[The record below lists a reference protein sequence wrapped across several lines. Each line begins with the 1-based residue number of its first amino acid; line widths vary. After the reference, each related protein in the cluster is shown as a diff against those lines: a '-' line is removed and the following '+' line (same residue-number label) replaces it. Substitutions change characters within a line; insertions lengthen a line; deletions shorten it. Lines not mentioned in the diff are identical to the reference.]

1 MVRLRELSGAA
12 NNQQQ
17 DIAVVNLCAKVAEYL

>member
-1 MVRLRELSGAA
+1 MVMVRLRELSGAK

-17 DIAVVNLCAKVAEYL
+17 NLAVNLCAKITE